1 MQTKKKTGSA
11 EWTDPDDAP
20 FLTKEMFQAAE
31 IFEGD
36 KFVERGRGRPKAISP
51 KEAVNIRLDQ
61 DVLAALRSNGPGW
74 QTKVNEML
82 RAALRLDRASS

>member
-11 EWTDPDDAP
+11 DWTDPDDAP
-20 FLTKEMFQAAE
+20 LLTKEMLDDAE

-36 KFVERGRGRPKAISP
+36 KFVQRGRGRPKIASP
-51 KEAVNIRLDQ
+51 KEAVNLRLDQ
-61 DVLAALRSNGPGW
+61 DVLAELRAAGPGW

-82 RAALRLDRASS
+82 RAALGL